1 MTATTSN
8 SDNLSL
14 VYGPTSESLWTITL
28 GALVEVQARLY
39 GDRTAVV
46 FPWQNLRRTYRDLHL
61 RSKTASK
68 ALLESGLQYGDSVGI
83 FAGNCCEYLDVLLG
97 AAAIGCPV
105 VVLNCNYTPT
115 ELESAVTFSG
125 CKLLCAARYPGP
137 QRDVTPHLDR
147 LLDAAGPLH
156 VILFDDSD
164 YLHNRVTSFD
174 AFFRKGEASRLSEVA
189 LSQRQALVRP
199 IDTLN
204 LQFTSDALDPVFL
217 TVIER
222 CISRGASNLIN
233 NARFVGD
240 KLALTANDIV
250 CCPAPLFHCFG
261 LSMGFLGTL
270 THGSAIVF
278 PSQQFDAHAA
288 VAAVEA
294 EQCTVLYGVPTMFR
308 AELDA
313 LATRRRRLD
322 SLRIALAAGSP
333 VLPSTMKQMGKAMG
347 IGSVLIAYG
356 MTETSP
362 VTFATSIEDSL
373 ERRLRTVGTVFPH
386 TGAKIVDGEG
396 HIVPRG
402 IAGEI
407 LTSGYALQQGYL
419 KNEAKTHEAMRAD
432 ADGTLWMH
440 TGDEGVI
447 DRDGYCRVTGRIK
460 DMIIRGKRQRNH
472 TKLTEWGPSANNA
485 RTGGENIIPTEIE
498 ERLQSHGSIA
508 EAAVVGAPHA
518 KFGEQ
523 VVAFVRQAERA
534 PRPSTAE
541 IAVWVRET
549 LGRHKAPE
557 HVFWLGDR
565 GVGGDFPKT
574 GSGKLQKHIL
584 QKIAMA
590 LLEQPAPRARL

>member
-14 VYGPTSESLWTITL
+14 VYGPTDESLWTITL

-61 RSKTASK
+61 RSKTVSK

-115 ELESAVTFSG
+115 ELESAVTFSE
-125 CKLLCAARYPGP
+125 CKLLCAARYPGT

-147 LLDAAGPLH
+147 LLDAAGPLQ

-164 YLHNRVTSFD
+164 YPHNRVTSFD

-204 LQFTSDALDPVFL
+204 LQFTSG
-217 TVIER
+217 TT
-222 CISRGASNLIN
+222 GAPKAAMLSHINLIN

-240 KLALTANDIV
+240 KLVLTANDIV

-278 PSQQFDAHAA
+278 PSQQFDAHAV

-333 VLPSTMKQMGKAMG
+333 VLPSTMKQMEKAMG

-386 TGAKIVDGEG
+386 TGAKIVDGDG

-419 KNEAKTHEAMRAD
+419 RNEAKTHEAMRAD

-460 DMIIRGKRQRNH
+460 DMIIRG
-472 TKLTEWGPSANNA
+472 
-485 RTGGENIIPTEIE
+485 GENIIPTEIE

-523 VVAFVRQAERA
+523 VVAFVRQAEQA

-557 HVFWLGDR
+557 HVFWLGER

-590 LLEQPAPRARL
+590 LLEPPAPRARL